1 MNISDILSE
10 DMILIDVDADNK
22 RHLLEKVAD
31 FIATK
36 KVLDKN
42 AVFDALNE
50 RENLGSTGYGN
61 GVAFPHARIAGI
73 DELITVFVRLSK
85 ALDYEAFD
93 GKNVDLLSFLISPE
107 KSGEDHLQAL
117 AAFSRPLKNAAIC
130 QTLRQAR
137 NAHEIYV
144 TLQK

>member
-42 AVFDALNE
+42 AVFDA
-50 RENLGSTGYGN
+50 
-61 GVAFPHARIAGI
+61 I
-73 DELITVFVRLSK
+73 
-85 ALDYEAFD
+85 
-93 GKNVDLLSFLISPE
+93 
-107 KSGEDHLQAL
+107 
-117 AAFSRPLKNAAIC
+117 
-130 QTLRQAR
+130 
-137 NAHEIYV
+137 
-144 TLQK
+144 